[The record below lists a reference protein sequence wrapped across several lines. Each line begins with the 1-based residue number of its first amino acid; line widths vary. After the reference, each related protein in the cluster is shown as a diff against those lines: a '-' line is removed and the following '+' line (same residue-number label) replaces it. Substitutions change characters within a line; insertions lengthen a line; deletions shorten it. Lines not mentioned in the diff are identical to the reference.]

1 MSRDELV
8 LDERLRR
15 YLDVHAGR
23 PDPILERLRAATD
36 RLPGASART
45 PALEAHLLAFLVEL
59 IGARQVL
66 EIGCFTGHGTLAL
79 ARALPAGG
87 RVTTLEAD
95 PRLPEIGRPF
105 WAEAGVAERIE
116 LRLGDARESL
126 AALLAEG
133 RAGGFDMAFIDA
145 DKKAYGDYFDMALQ
159 LVRKGGLIVVDNTL
173 WAGRVADPA
182 DRSRQTEA
190 IRALNRRILADPAV
204 AMVLLPIADGVTLVR
219 RR

>member
-1 MSRDELV
+1 MSRDDLV
-8 LDERLRR
+8 LDDRLRA
-15 YLDVHAGR
+15 YLGAHAGR

-36 RLPGASART
+36 RLAGASART
-45 PALEAHLLAFLVEL
+45 PALEADLLSFLVEL
-59 IGARQVL
+59 LGARQVL

-79 ARALPAGG
+79 ARALVPGG
-87 RVTTLEAD
+87 RIVTLEAD
-95 PRLPEIGRPF
+95 PGFPEIGRPF
-105 WAEAGVAERIE
+105 WAEAGVADRIE
-116 LRLGDARESL
+116 LRLGDARASL

-133 RAGGFDMAFIDA
+133 RADQFDMAFIDA
-145 DKKAYGDYFDMALQ
+145 DKKAYGTYFEMSLQ
-159 LVRKGGLIVVDNTL
+159 LVRRGGLIVVDNTL

-190 IRALNRRILADPAV
+190 IRALNSRVVADPAV